1 MAVDVRVRGRAAHS
15 LVLRELL
22 LLWEA
27 ARRAGG
33 RAITRKRL
41 AGLGGIGPSTLN
53 GWLSG
58 RSVPRDIDRLTIV
71 AGELSRAAGRP
82 VRNAHY
88 WAALMEADR
97 AHRSPGAV
105 ASGPAKRKVAAGF
118 PPAASSPTGSGARPS
133 VEDGDVEAL
142 CQCAELLGGTGGI
155 DEALERPEAAAEAGH
170 PAAHDR
176 AGQSLAG
183 LDRVDE
189 ALSRF
194 EWAPA
199 DRHFEVPSTR
209 AGIGAVAGRADQAIA
224 WWERAW
230 EQGVTTMHEAAEVWA
245 ATGRI
250 GETVWHEAVALSA
263 GHGRFGDLPR
273 FGHIGDHVTLRERGE
288 QCERDGDLVEAL
300 GWYRKAAEAG
310 SEAALFQ
317 AADMLERNGDRDRA
331 VHWYE
336 LAAHRG
342 DTYAMRELGRLLG
355 ELGRSRESISWYRA
369 AVRAGDRHAL
379 PEVVHVVEQLD
390 RRSSTASGR
399 PRSRP
404 LPLLGA
410 AEEAESGGVVPRSA
424 TDRGSA
430 GTALLPDAVE
440 LLKDAGRYF
449 EADLL
454 LRSADRPESDRL
466 REASRMLS
474 GSVSSDEAIEW
485 VQRLADTGDLQA
497 VSEAAEMLENRGRID
512 EALDWY
518 VRAADAGDRDAL
530 LAAARMLAD
539 RHQIERALDW
549 YGRAAEAGVP
559 SAHRE
564 AVMLRQQADAAE
576 VEAAQRRGEQNP
588 PALSAAPV
596 VPAQRGQTAVEAGS
610 PDPGA
615 EPAVPSVSASA
626 RRVRV
631 PRKSAASIPRQ
642 R

>member
-1 MAVDVRVRGRAAHS
+1 MAVDVRVRGRVAHS
-15 LVLRELL
+15 RVLCELL

-27 ARRAGG
+27 ARQADG
-33 RAITRKRL
+33 RTITRKRL

-58 RSVPRDIDRLTIV
+58 RSVPRDVDRLAIV

-82 VRNAHY
+82 VRNARY
-88 WAALMEADR
+88 WAVLMEADR
-97 AHRSPGAV
+97 AHRSPTAV
-105 ASGPAKRKVAAGF
+105 TSSPAERQVATGF
-118 PPAASSPTGSGARPS
+118 PHAASSPTGNGARPS

-142 CQCAELLGGTGGI
+142 CRCAEGRTGEI
-155 DEALERPEAAAEAGH
+155 AEALERSEAETEAGH
-170 PAAHDR
+170 LAAHDR
-176 AGQSLAG
+176 TGQPVVG
-183 LDRVDE
+183 LDRADE
-189 ALSRF
+189 AMSRF
-194 EWAPA
+194 EWAPV
-199 DRHFEVPSTR
+199 DGHPEVPAAR
-209 AGIGAVAGRADQAIA
+209 AGICAVVGRTDQAIA

-230 EQGVTTMHEAAEVWA
+230 EQGVTTMHEAADVWAAGVWA

-250 GETVWHEAVALSA
+250 GETVWHEAAALSA
-263 GHGRFGDLPR
+263 GHGQFGDLPR

-300 GWYRKAAEAG
+300 SWYRKAAEAG

-369 AVRAGDRHAL
+369 AVKAGDRHAL

-390 RRSSTASGR
+390 PRSATASDR

-404 LPLLGA
+404 RLLLGA
-410 AEEAESGGVVPRSA
+410 AEETEGGAVVPRSA
-424 TDRGSA
+424 TDRGTA
-430 GTALLPDAVE
+430 GTALLPDAVD

-474 GSVSSDEAIEW
+474 GSVSTDEAIEW
-485 VQRLADTGDLQA
+485 VQRFADTGDLQA

-518 VRAADAGDRDAL
+518 ARAADAGDRDAL

-539 RHQIERALDW
+539 RHQTERALDW

-559 SAHRE
+559 SVHRE
-564 AVMLRQQADAAE
+564 AVMFRQQVDEA
-576 VEAAQRRGEQNP
+576 EAADTQRNLR
-588 PALSAAPV
+588 ALSAAPV
-596 VPAQRGQTAVEAGS
+596 VPTQRGQAMAEAGS
-610 PDPGA
+610 PHPGA
-615 EPAVPSVSASA
+615 EPAVPPVPAPA
-626 RRVRV
+626 RRVRA
-631 PRKSAASIPRQ
+631 PRKSATSTPRQ